1 MLLFIILALVSFDSC
16 EQKMLEN
23 TITIGSYIGE
33 GDSLIFIAEK
43 KGFFKKNGVNV
54 EIKKYE
60 GGIFAIEDILKDKI
74 DIATPS
80 EVAFVSK
87 SFDNHDLKIIA
98 VTTISDIQK
107 LLVRSDSNI
116 KNPIDLKGKKIG
128 TTLGSSAE
136 FALYSYLTLNNMNM
150 KDVTIIN
157 LKPSDS
163 LGAIKS
169 KAIDAVISWEPNIYK
184 IKNELGDG
192 VVDLSKKNV
201 PTLYTLLV
209 TKDSI
214 IKKKQKEIQAVLKA
228 LVEAEIYFNKNNDDS
243 KTIVRDRIKLSDDY
257 MNYAWKNIYISIS
270 LPQDLL
276 FAMESEAKWRIDILS
291 ENKTVPNYVK
301 YFYFDFLEKIKPDSI
316 SIIR

>member
-1 MLLFIILALVSFDSC
+1 
-16 EQKMLEN
+16 
-23 TITIGSYIGE
+23 
-33 GDSLIFIAEK
+33 
-43 KGFFKKNGVNV
+43 
-54 EIKKYE
+54 
-60 GGIFAIEDILKDKI
+60 
-74 DIATPS
+74 
-80 EVAFVSK
+80 
-87 SFDNHDLKIIA
+87 
-98 VTTISDIQK
+98 
-107 LLVRSDSNI
+107 
-116 KNPIDLKGKKIG
+116 
-128 TTLGSSAE
+128 
-136 FALYSYLTLNNMNM
+136 
-150 KDVTIIN
+150 
-157 LKPSDS
+157 
-163 LGAIKS
+163 
-169 KAIDAVISWEPNIYK
+169 
-184 IKNELGDG
+184 
-192 VVDLSKKNV
+192 
-201 PTLYTLLV
+201 LYTLLV